1 MDSDDKTT
9 VLNDIYLKTLEALPD
24 AVVVVNELGV
34 ITVCNQ
40 QTEFL
45 FGFSRFELIGHPIT
59 TLVPQRLR
67 QDHDR
72 HVQGYVANPGV
83 REMGTGLIVTGVHR
97 SGRELPITIKLSPIM
112 IAEAGLHVIAVIRR
126 YNPASDTAGSAKET
140 LPVTSEHVCTSKD

>member
-1 MDSDDKTT
+1 MTSSDQTT
-9 VLNDIYLKTLEALPD
+9 ILNDIYMKTLEALPD
-24 AVVVVNELGV
+24 AVVVVNEQGT

-45 FGFSRFELIGHPIT
+45 FGFSRFELVGHPIT
-59 TLVPQRLR
+59 TLVPSRLR
-67 QDHDR
+67 EGHDQ
-72 HVQGYVANPGV
+72 HVQGYVGNPGV

-126 YNPASDTAGSAKET
+126 WTPASDAVGSAKEAP
-140 LPVTSEHVCTSKD
+140 LSS